1 MANTKGKII
10 IVSGIVVIAG
20 ITSAIIFSHYRKKRV
35 LNEIY
40 DAINDVK
47 SEEGQQALLNEENQL
62 LGSNSF
68 DPNFYKG
75 TKSGAKPDKNL
86 LVPTKIARDIAKKIY
101 FKIGGG
107 LIGDVRR
114 GSGFGTDD
122 EKGIISEFKKLKS
135 KGQVSQVASAYQN
148 SPLNYGD
155 LSRDVTEALTG
166 WTDEDTYITQLTTF
180 INNLPN

>member
-40 DAINDVK
+40 DAINDVS

-62 LGSNSF
+62 LGSNAF

-86 LVPTKIARDIAKKIY
+86 LIPTKIAREIATKIY
-101 FKIGGG
+101 EKQSNLG
-107 LIGDVRR
+107 
-114 GSGFGTDD
+114 DD
-122 EKGIISEFKKLKS
+122 EAGIVSELKKLKS
-135 KGQVSQVASAYQN
+135 KGQISQVASAYQN
-148 SPLNYGD
+148 TPLSYGD
-155 LSRDVTEALTG
+155 LSQDVTDALTG
-166 WTDEDTYITQLTTF
+166 FSDSDAYINQLTNY